1 MSMPVSW
8 IYFENVSSYKGFLLA
23 ADGLAG
29 LNQVIL
35 TLSVLTLPSSDS
47 EELFFFGERPRVG
60 CFEVV
65 TRTVEVFGRGGRV
78 VGEAVDEAVLFPK
91 TVAIFVRIFLKS
103 PSELRMKFF
112 NLDNSSSGAFL
123 LSFDFAEEL
132 LVVLVCIGFS
142 VVVVLFSPLF

>member
-1 MSMPVSW
+1 M
-8 IYFENVSSYKGFLLA
+8 
-23 ADGLAG
+23 
-29 LNQVIL
+29 
-35 TLSVLTLPSSDS
+35 
-47 EELFFFGERPRVG
+47 
-60 CFEVV
+60 
-65 TRTVEVFGRGGRV
+65 
-78 VGEAVDEAVLFPK
+78 GEAVDKAVLFPK

-132 LVVLVCIGFS
+132 LVVLVSIGFS

>member
-1 MSMPVSW
+1 M
-8 IYFENVSSYKGFLLA
+8 
-23 ADGLAG
+23 
-29 LNQVIL
+29 IL

-78 VGEAVDEAVLFPK
+78 VGEAVDKAVLFPK

-112 NLDNSSSGAFL
+112 NLIKCSSGAFL

-132 LVVLVCIGFS
+132 LVVLVSIGFS
-142 VVVVLFSPLF
+142 VLVVLFSPLF